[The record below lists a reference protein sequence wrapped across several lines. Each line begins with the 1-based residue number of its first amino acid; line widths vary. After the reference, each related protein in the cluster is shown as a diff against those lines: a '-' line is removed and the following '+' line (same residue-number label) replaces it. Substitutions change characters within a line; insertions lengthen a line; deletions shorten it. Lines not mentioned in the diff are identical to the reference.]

1 MAPSFS
7 CIFGWSEP
15 HLPFVNL
22 QVFLFLL
29 VHVLI
34 AMTLTSCSQGQG
46 YTPHVGRGAAQ
57 PRLIPESGI
66 SPLLRLRE
74 QPAEV
79 PRPTQVG
86 QRDMGDRVQR
96 KWLRGTVKLLEV
108 RVGLPREFW
117 VSVPTNSHSKQQGKG
132 AHMEAFG

>member
-1 MAPSFS
+1 M
-7 CIFGWSEP
+7 
-15 HLPFVNL
+15 PFFNL

-34 AMTLTSCSQGQG
+34 AVTLTSCPHGQG

-57 PRLIPESGI
+57 PRLIPDSGI
-66 SPLLRLRE
+66 SPLLHLRE

-96 KWLRGTVKLLEV
+96 KWLWGKVKLMKVLV
-108 RVGLPREFW
+108 GPPPRVLGFCA
-117 VSVPTNSHSKQQGKG
+117 N
-132 AHMEAFG
+132 